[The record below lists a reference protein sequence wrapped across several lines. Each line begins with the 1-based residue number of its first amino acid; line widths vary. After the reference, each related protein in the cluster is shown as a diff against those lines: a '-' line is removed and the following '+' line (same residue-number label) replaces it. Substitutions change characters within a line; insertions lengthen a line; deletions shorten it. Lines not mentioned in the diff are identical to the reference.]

1 MKSSILTATLMSA
14 LLLSN
19 VAPATAATPRT
30 AASNRVHV
38 RTKTYGDPMNAS
50 YSNVCTGIK
59 YSYYDSQMRLQEVI
73 NMKPREDGVFEAI
86 EYQTYIYDSSGLLSG
101 IDGYSY
107 GQISYGDRG
116 RQLSSATTVRYEYDA
131 TRTMTASEGMGES
144 VTYEYDADGN
154 LSRKVVTKG
163 KSVSTIEYSGYIAPD
178 KYTYVSCT
186 NSNVAN
192 EAEFYDEEITY
203 DENGN
208 KVYAVR
214 TYNTEV
220 GKTYFGKFYG
230 HHAGDFMSAESWQY
244 DEDGNLALYQKAVSQ
259 DEVTG
264 EPAWNSRTEYSFV
277 DGDFNR
283 VMHRNYSLT
292 AKGEWAANA
301 QYFVDEYCDF
311 SPVLSFMD
319 TRMVSVERNDEGY
332 NSAAITYEVS
342 AEAAAAGI
350 ALRLYRDGEF
360 VQAVDATAGE
370 HTFVDKDILNGQ
382 HEYFLITII
391 DGAEYCVSNKI
402 KADITVDLPKATKL
416 YLSGKTREA
425 GGKTYK
431 LSIGFKAPK
440 GVDDYGFRDYLVVVN
455 AYKSP
460 HGMSDRSNLTDIA
473 LTESYDAGRVYEIR
487 VVTRYLCGNSVS
499 EIFYVD
505 TDNTPV
511 GKPADYDDEPI
522 DTGIAGDANGDG
534 EIDVFDVTT
543 VAEYILNGGNDP
555 DASIN
560 VDNADVNHDGEINVF
575 DITEIS
581 SIILGTSK

>member
-1 MKSSILTATLMSA
+1 MKSSILSSVFVTMLLFVGTAIAS
-14 LLLSN
+14 
-19 VAPATAATPRT
+19 AATPRT
-30 AASNRVHV
+30 AVNNRVLV
-38 RTKTYGDPMNAS
+38 RTKTYGDPMTAA
-50 YSNVCTGIK
+50 YANVCTGIR
-59 YSYYDSQMRLQEVI
+59 YNYYDVSMRLQEVI
-73 NMKPREDGVFEAI
+73 NMKPREDGVFETI
-86 EYQTYIYDSSGLLSG
+86 EYQSYIYDSSGLLSG

-131 TRTMTASEGMGES
+131 TGTMTASEGMGES

-154 LSRKVVTKG
+154 LSKKVVAKG

-283 VMHRNYSLT
+283 VMRKNYNLT
-292 AKGEWAANA
+292 AKGEWATGA
-301 QYFVDEYCDF
+301 QYFVDEYVSF
-311 SPVLSFMD
+311 MPVLSYMD
-319 TRMVSVERNDEGY
+319 TQLLSATKGAEGV
-332 NSAAITYEVS
+332 NNANITYEVS
-342 AEAAAAGI
+342 AATAAAGVT
-350 ALRLYRDGEF
+350 LRLYRDGEF
-360 VQAVDATAGE
+360 LRTVDATEGV
-370 HTFVDKDILNGQ
+370 HTVSDEGILSEE
-382 HEYFLITII
+382 HEYFLVTAI
-391 DGAEYCVSNKI
+391 DGTEYCISNKI

-473 LTESYDAGRVYEIR
+473 LTESYDAGRVYEIK
-487 VVTRYLCGNSVS
+487 VVTRYHCGNSVS

-522 DTGIAGDANGDG
+522 DAGIAGDANGDG

-543 VAEYILNGGNDP
+543 IAEYILNGGNDP